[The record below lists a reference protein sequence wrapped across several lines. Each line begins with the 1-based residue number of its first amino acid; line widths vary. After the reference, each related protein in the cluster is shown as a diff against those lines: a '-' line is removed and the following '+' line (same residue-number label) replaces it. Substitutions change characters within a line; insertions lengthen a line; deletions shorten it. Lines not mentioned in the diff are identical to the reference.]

1 MMTISDIELLCSDS
15 VREAIEANLK
25 RRPTDIALDKRVE
38 HASLVATQVKYLQRA
53 EEKLPAMY
61 AARCIIPPRAF
72 EQSSSEA
79 CAAHKPL
86 SGGSVADLTCGLG
99 VDAAALSRR
108 FDRVVAVERDE
119 VLAAVARENFS
130 RLGITNIEVVCSS
143 AEEWAA
149 GCREHFDWIYVDPD
163 RRDTAGRKMVCMEH
177 CSPDVTAMRSQLA
190 AIAPRMAVKCSPLF
204 DCCEA
209 FRLFSP
215 CRVEAVS
222 LGGECKEVDIY
233 TGAANDTL
241 HAVALGLG
249 EESFPVD
256 RPHAEPCREPFRAD
270 GGWRYLITPDV
281 ALLKV
286 RRAIDSIGGEG
297 CMWSPGGYAFCRELP
312 ERQLLGRTDEIA
324 YVEEYRPK
332 LLRQRYKGMGV
343 EVLKRDCRLSVES
356 LRRAAS
362 LRPGADARVAFT
374 DIDGKTWAI
383 RLK

>member
-1 MMTISDIELLCSDS
+1 MMTISDIDLLCSGS
-15 VREAIEANLK
+15 VREAIEANLT

-38 HASLVATQVKYLQRA
+38 HAALVATQVKYLQRA
-53 EEKLPAMY
+53 AEKLPSMY

-72 EQSSSEA
+72 EQSSSEV

-86 SGGSVADLTCGLG
+86 SGGSVVDLTCGLG

-130 RLGITNIEVVCSS
+130 RLGIDNIEVVCSS
-143 AEEWAA
+143 AEEWVAA
-149 GCREHFDWIYVDPD
+149 CRERFDWIYVDPD
-163 RRDTAGRKMVCMEH
+163 RRDTAGRKMVCMED
-177 CSPDVTAMRSQLA
+177 CSPDVTAMRSQLV
-190 AIAPRMAVKCSPLF
+190 AIAPRRAVKCSPLF

-215 CRVEAVS
+215 CRVEVVS

-233 TGAANDTL
+233 TGTESDTL

-249 EESFPVD
+249 EESFPAD
-256 RPHAEPCREPFRAD
+256 LPYAEPCSEPFRAD
-270 GGWRYLITPDV
+270 GGWRYLISPDV
-281 ALLKV
+281 ALLKA

-297 CMWSPGGYAFCRELP
+297 CMWSSGGYAFCRELP
-312 ERQLLGRTDEIA
+312 ERPLLGRVDEIVE
-324 YVEEYRPK
+324 VEEFLPK
-332 LLRQRYKGMGV
+332 LLRKRYKGMGI
-343 EVLKRDCRLSVES
+343 EVLKRDCHLSVEAI
-356 LRRAAS
+356 RRAAS
-362 LRPGADARVAFT
+362 LRPGADARVAFI
-374 DIDGKTWAI
+374 DIGGKTWAI